1 MVLAECLRNHRILLL
16 GQSISLF
23 ITATSVCTQELTL
36 NYGVELA
43 ATQNVGNYLLLIG
56 YLGHLWWTTPDFRSE
71 TPWWQYAL
79 IALAD
84 VEGNFLTVLAYKYT
98 TITSVML
105 LDCFTLPVVMF
116 LSINFLDAKYTRVHF
131 TGVGL
136 CLSGIA
142 FLMISDIV
150 RADTQEV
157 GAMDWNALFGD
168 LLCLFGSTIY
178 AISNVAQEHCVKTK
192 SRREFLGMLGVFGF
206 VLSATQAYVYERHTF
221 ESIEW
226 STGSILFFGGYV
238 LGLFLMYSVTS
249 VMLREGDAAI
259 FNMSLLTSDFF
270 GVVAGVYLFQQSLSL
285 LYCAGFAFIISGL
298 IVYSRAPPPT
308 ARGIDGHK
316 ADDAAIRLLPDTK
329 CG

>member
-1 MVLAECLRNHRILLL
+1 MDIQACLRNHRILLL

-36 NYGVELA
+36 NYGVQLA
-43 ATQNVGNYLLLIG
+43 TTQNVGNYFLLIG
-56 YLGHLWWTTPDFRSE
+56 YLMHLWWTKPEYRLE

-116 LSINFLDAKYTRVHF
+116 LSINFLDAKYTKVHF
-131 TGVGL
+131 TGVIL
-136 CLSGIA
+136 CLCGIA
-142 FLMISDIV
+142 MLMTSDIF
-150 RADTQEV
+150 RAQDVVDATNV
-157 GAMDWNALFGD
+157 HALFGD
-168 LLCLFGSTIY
+168 MLCLMGSTIY
-178 AISNVAQEHCVKTK
+178 AISNVAQEHYVKTK
-192 SRREFLGMLGVFGF
+192 SRKEFLGMLGIFGF
-206 VLSATQAYVYERHTF
+206 LLSATQAYFYEKGAFLAIT
-221 ESIEW
+221 W
-226 STGSILFFGGYV
+226 TTGSVVYFAGYV

-270 GVVAGVYLFQQSLSL
+270 GVVAGVCLFHQTLSM
-285 LYCAGFAFIISGL
+285 LYIAGFFFIISGL

-308 ARGIDGHK
+308 ARGLMGHK
-316 ADDAAIRLLPDTK
+316 VDDATIRLLPDIK
-329 CG
+329 

>member
-1 MVLAECLRNHRILLL
+1 MGITDCLRNHRILFL

-23 ITATSVCTQELTL
+23 ITATSICTQELTL

-43 ATQNVGNYLLLIG
+43 TTQNVGNYFLLIG
-56 YLGHLWWTTPDFRSE
+56 YLAHLWWTTPDFCSE

-131 TGVGL
+131 TGVAL
-136 CLSGIA
+136 CLSGIT

-150 RADTQEV
+150 RAQDQVDAST
-157 GAMDWNALFGD
+157 DWHALFGD
-168 LLCLFGSTIY
+168 LLCLLGSTIY

-192 SRREFLGMLGVFGF
+192 SRREFLGMLGLFGF
-206 VLSATQAYVYERHTF
+206 ALSAVQAYAYERHTF
-221 ESIEW
+221 EAIEW
-226 STGSILFFGGYV
+226 STGSVIFFIGYV

-270 GVVAGVYLFQQSLSL
+270 GVVAGVYLFQQSLSW
-285 LYCAGFAFIISGL
+285 LYCVGFVFIISGL
-298 IVYSRAPPPT
+298 VVYSRAPPPT
-308 ARGIDGHK
+308 ARGIEGHK
-316 ADDAAIRLLPDTK
+316 ADDATIRLLPESK
-329 CG
+329 